1 MLLCSMDRIAVV
13 KGQVP
18 HRISLQRAA
27 LLRVFLAAQRV
38 PLGTIASLKLSV
50 NQAKNLRLQSCV
62 LVDDLLSI
70 RSQTVRGNSEFLAKL
85 SQFGVANPLPSHIPC
100 PC

>member
-1 MLLCSMDRIAVV
+1 MDRIAVV
-13 KGQVP
+13 KAKVP

-38 PLGTIASLKLSV
+38 PLGTVASLKLSI
-50 NQAKNLRLQSCV
+50 NQAKNLRLQSHE

-70 RSQTVRGNSEFLAKL
+70 RSRTVHGNSEFSAKL